1 MSWFSAVYERFAE
14 WQDRRGL
21 VDQRRRVGA
30 AARGV
35 VLDLGVGS
43 GRNIPHYADVERVVG
58 IDPDRALV
66 RQALGRSAQ
75 HEVWA
80 GFVEGSAERL
90 PFAEGV
96 FDTVVVTLAL
106 CTIPDPDAALAE
118 VRRVLAP
125 AGRLVFLEHERSP
138 NRVVAVAQD
147 AIEPLWRRVA
157 GGCHPNRRTLETLAS
172 SGFDVTDLWRSRDG
186 RGVMIQGT
194 ALPLPRTEGSPSA

>member
-1 MSWFSAVYERFAE
+1 VSWFSAVYERFAE

-21 VDQRRRVGA
+21 VEQRRRVGA

-43 GRNIPHYADVERVVG
+43 GRNVPHYADVERVVG
-58 IDPDRALV
+58 IDPDPALV

-90 PFAEGV
+90 PFADDV
-96 FDTVVVTLAL
+96 FDTVVVTLVL
-106 CTIPDPDAALAE
+106 CTIPDPAVALEEAK
-118 VRRVLAP
+118 RVLAP
-125 AGRLVFLEHERSP
+125 SGKLLFLEHERSP
-138 NRVVAVAQD
+138 NRVIGVAQD
-147 AIEPLWRRVA
+147 AVEPLWRRVA
-157 GGCHPNRRTLETLAS
+157 GGCHPNRRTLETLES
-172 SGFDVTDLWRSRDG
+172 SGFDVTGLWRSKNG

-194 ALPLPRTEGSPSA
+194 AVPRRTEGSRSR